1 MKNLIILFIF
11 FPFAASIILAQ
22 NEHSIISE
30 KSIWTS
36 IDCFRIGTFESK
48 MVRKE
53 MMSGD
58 TIINGIAYKKIYRD
72 TSPVFN
78 WNTDIY
84 TCAIRESNRK
94 VYYIAKD
101 ELKENLL
108 YDFSKNAGEYVE
120 VIGLGLNYPN
130 PIRLKVDSVS
140 IKNINGVNRKI
151 MKFNANGSYHTD
163 EIWIEG
169 IGSSF
174 GFLTPFVSVSDNYF
188 QLKCCS
194 KNDTLY
200 YLNSQIG
207 NFLCSP
213 SEPQNQCEYTVI
225 AHSNEQEWMDLS
237 ILPNPANDF
246 LNIKTNIDGLTYTI
260 YNSIGQKILFSNLQ
274 DDKISTTDLPS
285 GIYIITFEKGQKR
298 KSLKMVVVH

>member
-1 MKNLIILFIF
+1 MKNLIFLFIF
-11 FPFAASIILAQ
+11 FLFAASIILAQ
-22 NEHSIISE
+22 NNHSIISE

-58 TIINGIAYKKIYRD
+58 TIINGIAYKKMYRD
-72 TSPVFN
+72 TSHVFN
-78 WNTDIY
+78 WNSAIY
-84 TCAIRESNRK
+84 ICAIRESNMK
-94 VYYIAKD
+94 VYYITKD

-108 YDFSKNAGEYVE
+108 YDFSKNVGEYVE

-130 PIRLKVDSVS
+130 PIRLKVDSVL
-140 IKNINGVNRKI
+140 IKNVNGLDRKI
-151 MKFNANGSYHTD
+151 LKFNANGSYHTD
-163 EIWIEG
+163 EVWIEG

-188 QLKCCS
+188 QLKCCA

-225 AHSNEQEWMDLS
+225 AHSNEQEWMELS

-246 LNIKTNIDGLTYTI
+246 LNIKTKIDGLTYII
-260 YNSIGQKILFSNLQ
+260 YNSIGQKILLGNLQ
-274 DDKISTTDLPS
+274 DNKIYTTDLPS